1 MTRRLLLLIALILT
15 VTAHAFAQGVQTG
28 TITGSVR
35 DQKDLVMPGVVV
47 TATSPSLL
55 GTRTAATDTN
65 GVYVIAG
72 LPPGAY
78 SVRFERMGFRTVE
91 ATQRVALGQT
101 VQVDAAMPVAGV
113 VEEVQV
119 SAETPGILTSVQGGM
134 NFRTE
139 ETGKL
144 AAPRTLWG
152 LSELAPG
159 PHRQHAEHVSSHDR
173 GRLCLRQPVS
183 GQWRRRRGQF
193 FRAAEQ
199 SVHRGRHRGGP
210 GPDLGDLRRV
220 RALRRRRRQRHH
232 AQRRQP
238 VQRLPAPQ
246 FLQPVLDRADAV
258 RSDLERCPYQ
268 RYSAQ
273 LRGYGRRPR
282 PPGSFV
288 VLRGGTVPVGLVAR
302 AAARHRHPVF
312 D

>member
-55 GTRTAATDTN
+55 GTRTAATDAN

-139 ETGKL
+139 ETSKL

-159 PHRQHAEHVSSHDR
+159 LTDNTPNTSQVTIGGGFAYDNQFLVNGVDVADNFFAQPNNLFIEDAIEEVQVLTSGISAEFGRFGGGVVNAITRSGGNQFSGSLRLNFYSPSWTERTPFEVTSNAARIKDIQHNYE
-173 GRLCLRQPVS
+173 GT
-183 GQWRRRRGQF
+183 G
-193 FRAAEQ
+193 
-199 SVHRGRHRGGP
+199 GGP
-210 GPDLGDLRRV
+210 
-220 RALRRRRRQRHH
+220 
-232 AQRRQP
+232 
-238 VQRLPAPQ
+238 
-246 FLQPVLDRADAV
+246 
-258 RSDLERCPYQ
+258 
-268 RYSAQ
+268 
-273 LRGYGRRPR
+273 
-282 PPGSFV
+282 
-288 VLRGGTVPVGLVAR
+288 VLRDRLWFFAAGRYQFGLVAR